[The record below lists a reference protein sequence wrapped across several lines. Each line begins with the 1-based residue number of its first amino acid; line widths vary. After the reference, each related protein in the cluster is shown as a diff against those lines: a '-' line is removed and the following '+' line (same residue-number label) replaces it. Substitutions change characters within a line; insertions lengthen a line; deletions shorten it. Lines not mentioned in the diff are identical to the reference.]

1 MALAIKSAS
10 EWTLSMN
17 GTWLM
22 IPRAALPGTLKDW
35 SFPQCDMMKWNCADH
50 RVPGRTT
57 WFMAQAS
64 PREKRKRTNKQTN
77 KRQSPKPDKQDS
89 HYTTKSPFAYPGAW
103 CLFSPRQ
110 KGRGRGGR
118 MHRQGD
124 CFLPGNLSRSS
135 EGMVPSSASTVSNLK
150 MKLNVAEHPT
160 AQREA
165 IQQGTLYYNTHI
177 TELTIHS
184 NFLELAR

>member
-1 MALAIKSAS
+1 
-10 EWTLSMN
+10 
-17 GTWLM
+17 
-22 IPRAALPGTLKDW
+22 
-35 SFPQCDMMKWNCADH
+35 
-50 RVPGRTT
+50 
-57 WFMAQAS
+57 MAQAS
-64 PREKRKRTNKQTN
+64 PREKRKWTNKQTN
-77 KRQSPKPDKQDS
+77 GKAQNQTNKI
-89 HYTTKSPFAYPGAW
+89 HTTQP
-103 CLFSPRQ
+103 SPRLHIPEPGVCLAQ
-110 KGRGRGGR
+110 GRRGGGG